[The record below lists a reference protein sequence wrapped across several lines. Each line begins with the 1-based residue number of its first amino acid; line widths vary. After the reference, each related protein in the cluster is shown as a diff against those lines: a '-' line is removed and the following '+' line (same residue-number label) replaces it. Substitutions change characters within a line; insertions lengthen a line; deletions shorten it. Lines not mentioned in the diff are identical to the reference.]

1 MLENTY
7 AVIGHPIAHT
17 MSPFIHARLFSFNS
31 IRAEYGVL
39 DIPPQDLAERMDT
52 LRSLRGFN
60 ITIPHKQA
68 IIPLLDG
75 LDSKSVFY
83 HSVNTVQNRNGRLTG
98 FTTDGTGFCK
108 ALEAGGARLD
118 GRTVILGA
126 GGAGRV
132 MAFEAALCGGTV
144 TIAVRPHG
152 IEAAR
157 QLCADIQSK
166 VKNAKADFCLL
177 DEIREKMDL
186 LANATPVG
194 MYPNTEA
201 CPVSEEIIRNAA
213 CVFDAV
219 YNPNETLLLRTARK
233 NGVRT
238 IGGISMLVWQAA
250 AAQES
255 WYGAKFRKEDIETL
269 CADAV
274 FEMKKTFGNLVL
286 CGFMGSG
293 KTTVGN
299 LLAQKCG
306 RTFVDMDQYIE
317 QKQGVRIS
325 ELFASKGEAA
335 FRKLEREA
343 AKELGL
349 KSGLVIATGGGTLMD
364 PENTEEL
371 KRNGVVLFL
380 DASLNRI
387 RERLAGDQ
395 SRPLLSGPEPEEKM
409 RRLYRERF
417 ERYHAAADIKIPAD
431 APAGEVAEQILRLL
445 KNPLTPSE

>member
-1 MLENTY
+1 MIGKTY

-17 MSPFIHARLFSFNS
+17 MSPFIHARLFSLNGKQ
-31 IRAEYGVL
+31 AGYGVL
-39 DIPPQDLAERMDT
+39 DIPPQNLAERMDE
-52 LRSLRGFN
+52 LRTLRGFN
-60 ITIPHKQA
+60 ITIPHKQS

-75 LDSKSVFY
+75 LDNKSVFY
-83 HSVNTVQNRNGRLTG
+83 NSVNTVQNRNGRLTG

-108 ALEAGGARLD
+108 ALEAGGAKLN
-118 GRTVILGA
+118 GRTVIAGA

-144 TIAVRPHG
+144 TVAVRPHG

-157 QLCADIQSK
+157 SLCSDIQSK

-177 DEIREKMDL
+177 DEIHGRMDL
-186 LANATPVG
+186 LVNATPVG

-201 CPVSEEIIRNAA
+201 CLVSEEVIRNAA

-219 YNPNETLLLRTARK
+219 YNPNETLLLKTARK
-233 NGVRT
+233 NGVRA

-250 AAQES
+250 AAQEI
-255 WYGAKFRKEDIETL
+255 WYDAKFRKEDIEAL

-274 FEMKKTFGNLVL
+274 LEMKKTFGNLVL

-293 KTTVGN
+293 KTTVGT
-299 LLAQKCG
+299 LLAQKTG
-306 RTFVDMDQYIE
+306 KTFVDMDQYIE

-343 AKELGL
+343 AKELGQ
-349 KSGLVIATGGGTLMD
+349 KSGLIVATGGGTLMD
-364 PENTEEL
+364 PENTAEL
-371 KRNGVVLFL
+371 KQNGIILLL
-380 DASLNRI
+380 DASLGRI
-387 RERLAGDQ
+387 QERLQGDQ
-395 SRPLLSGPEPEEKM
+395 SRPLLSGPEPREKM
-409 RRLYRERF
+409 CRLYRERL
-417 ERYHAAADIKIPAD
+417 ERYHAATDIEIPAD
-431 APAGEVAEQILRLL
+431 APAGEVAEQILQAL